1 MCKPASM
8 VLTREK
14 VFWSKTSD
22 SHEDIVAEFNLCD
35 DDVHNVQIV
44 RVEITPPDDTR
55 FDALLETWQ
64 YRVDQD
70 ILPDWYDPADA
81 EKRTRIALVRWC
93 EHKVVREGCREVR
106 EGVLYASSSARV
118 DASDNASVT
127 ASDNASVYAFGSAS
141 VTAYG
146 SASVDAYGSASVT
159 AYDSATITIRCGNP
173 SIVLKSAQSVCID
186 RRVSQIV
193 CHIGPFTINPQ

>member
-106 EGVLYASSSARV
+106 EGVLYAYDSARV
-118 DASDNASVT
+118 YAFDSASVT
-127 ASDNASVYAFGSAS
+127 ASDNASV
-141 VTAYG
+141 TAYD
-146 SASVDAYGSASVT
+146 SARVD